1 MVKLFDTFEVD
12 LPDYL
17 NNQWVEFLILLV
29 IWLLIGLLV
38 MMAMRMLARLTLR
51 MDKSDVDDRVVQTL
65 SGPVVLL
72 VFGYGVIESLRVL
85 DAIPNW
91 LVDRILYVYQ
101 LMVAITVV
109 YLSYKIFRI
118 VFIPIAAKV
127 SKKRRQKFDRTVFD
141 LFESVGAVL
150 IIVFGFFWV
159 LTVMGLNV
167 TVFLAG
173 AGIAGL
179 VLAFA
184 MQDTL
189 SNYFSGL
196 HLMLDKPFD
205 IGDTIEINDELA
217 EVLRIGMRST
227 RLYNIFNHEIE
238 IVPNNILANQI
249 ISNVTKPD
257 TEYRVSVEVGVAYGS
272 DIAKVKEILLEA
284 VTSNDEVVI
293 DEGDKRPRVNFTDF
307 GDSALQFRV
316 RFFVKDVM
324 EQWRVMTAVREHI
337 DRRFREE
344 GITIPFPQRTL
355 SMLPPKE
362 GEVIQVQNVESTSAP
377 VSAPVPQ

>member
-17 NNQWVEFLILLV
+17 NNQWAEFLVLLV
-29 IWLLIGLLV
+29 VWMLIGILV
-38 MMAMRMLARLTLR
+38 MLAIRALTRLTLR
-51 MDKSDVDDRVVQTL
+51 TESTEIDDKVIRTI
-65 SGPVVLL
+65 SGPVLLL
-72 VFGYGVIESLRVL
+72 VFGYGLIQSMHVL
-85 DAIPNW
+85 DSIPDT
-91 LVDRILYVYQ
+91 LVDSILFLYEA
-101 LMVAITVV
+101 LVALIVL
-109 YLSYKIFRI
+109 YLTYKIFRL
-118 VFIPIAAKV
+118 VFIPMARTV
-127 SKKRRQKFDRTVFD
+127 NRRRHKEFDRTVYD
-141 LFESVGAVL
+141 LFESVGAVV
-150 IIVFGFFWV
+150 IVVLGAFWV
-159 LTVMGLNV
+159 LSAFGINV

-173 AGIAGL
+173 AGVAGL

-205 IGDTIEINDELA
+205 IGDTIELDGEFMR
-217 EVLRIGMRST
+217 VLRIGMRST
-227 RLYNIFNHEIE
+227 RLYNIFDHEIE
-238 IVPNNILANQI
+238 IVPNNLIANQM

-272 DIAKVKEILLEA
+272 PVAKVKEILMEA

-316 RFFVKDVM
+316 RFFVKDVL

-344 GITIPFPQRTL
+344 GITIPFPQRTVSL
-355 SMLPPKE
+355 LPPKE
-362 GEVIQVQNVESTSAP
+362 AEVLQVQTSQPEVAP
-377 VSAPVPQ
+377 AASGTG

>member
-12 LPDYL
+12 LPDYM
-17 NNQWVEFLILLV
+17 NNQWAEFLILLMV
-29 IWLLIGLLV
+29 WMLIGILV
-38 MMAMRMLARLTLR
+38 MLAIRALTRLALR
-51 MDKSDVDDRVVQTL
+51 TDRTDVDDKVIQTV
-65 SGPVVLL
+65 SGPVLLL
-72 VFGYGVIESLRVL
+72 VFGYGVIQSLRVL
-85 DAIPNW
+85 DAIPEW
-91 LVDRILYVYQ
+91 LVDNILHLYEV
-101 LMVAITVV
+101 LVAVIVV
-109 YLSYKIFRI
+109 YLAYKIFRL
-118 VFIPIAAKV
+118 VFIPMAAGV
-127 SKKRRQKFDRTVFD
+127 SKRRKKEFDRTVYD
-141 LFESVGAVL
+141 LFESVGAVV
-150 IIVFGFFWV
+150 IVVFGFFWV
-159 LTVMGLNV
+159 LTTLGLNV

-205 IGDTIEINDELA
+205 IGDTIELDGEFLTI
-217 EVLRIGMRST
+217 LRVGMRST
-227 RLYNIFNHEIE
+227 RMYNIFDHEIE
-238 IVPNNILANQI
+238 IVPNNLIANQM

-272 DIAKVKEILLEA
+272 PVAKVKEILLEA

-307 GDSALQFRV
+307 GDSALMFRV
-316 RFFVKDVM
+316 RFFVKDVL
-324 EQWRVMTAVREHI
+324 EQWRVQTAVREHI

-355 SMLPPKE
+355 SLLPPKE
-362 GEVIQVQNVESTSAP
+362 GEVVQVQTSQSSAVMAS
-377 VSAPVPQ
+377 VSD

>member
-1 MVKLFDTFEVD
+1 MVKLFDMFEVD

-17 NNQWVEFLILLV
+17 NNQWAEFLILLV
-29 IWLLIGLLV
+29 LWLLIGILV
-38 MMAMRMLARLTLR
+38 MFVMRMLTHLALR
-51 MDKSDVDDRVVQTL
+51 TDTTDVDDKVIRTL
-65 SGPVVLL
+65 NGPVLIL

-85 DAIPNW
+85 DAMPDW
-91 LVDRILYVYQ
+91 LVDRILFGYEA
-101 LMVAITVV
+101 LVAIIIV
-109 YLSYKIFRI
+109 YLAYKIFRL
-118 VFIPIAAKV
+118 VFIPVAEAV
-127 SKKRRQKFDRTVFD
+127 SKKHQKRFDRTVYD
-141 LFESVGAVL
+141 LFESVGTVL
-150 IIVFGFFWV
+150 ILVFGFFWMLSV
-159 LTVMGLNV
+159 VGVNI

-173 AGIAGL
+173 AGIAAL

-205 IGDTIEINDELA
+205 IGDTIEIDGEFM

-227 RLYNIFNHEIE
+227 RLYNIFDHEIE
-238 IVPNNILANQI
+238 IMPNNLLANQM

-257 TEYRVSVEVGVAYGS
+257 SEYRVAVEVGVAYGS
-272 DIAKVKEILLEA
+272 PIDKVKEILLEA

-293 DEGDKRPRVNFTDF
+293 DDGDKRPRVNFIDF

-316 RFFVKDVM
+316 RFFVKDVL
-324 EQWRVMTAVREHI
+324 EQWRVMTVVREHI

-344 GITIPFPQRTL
+344 GIRIPFPQRTL
-355 SMLPPKE
+355 SMLPPVE
-362 GEVIQVQNVESTSAP
+362 GEVIQVQNVQAHPMSTPASR
-377 VSAPVPQ
+377 